1 MIGTKFEKPLEP
13 DNILSENGV
22 AIPNDAPNTLS
33 KYAECAKW
41 CNENGAIIKDKGD
54 YYECVAIV
62 VPEPTPE
69 EIQEQLTVAVQKYLD
84 TTAQKLN
91 YDNCLS
97 VCSYVDTGVAKF
109 DEEGAAFRQW
119 RSAVWEKGYEI
130 VDAVKAGT
138 RDIPTEEELFAELPS
153 IQLDREE
160 LKETSTL
167 GLAKVGV

>member
-1 MIGTKFEKPLEP
+1 MKYCAFNSDGLFLGASNSEARTLVLFPSAILVEARTDEDFVLFCSGYFRDSNGEPKPIESV
-13 DNILSENGV
+13 I
-22 AIPNDAPNTLS
+22 
-33 KYAECAKW
+33 
-41 CNENGAIIKDKGD
+41 
-54 YYECVAIV
+54 
-62 VPEPTPE
+62 PEPTPE

-109 DEEGAAFRQW
+109 DEEGTAFRQW

-138 RDIPTEEELFAELPS
+138 RDIPTEEELFAELPT

-167 GLAKVGV
+167 GLAKVGI